1 MPKLFVTLPEG
12 PYLVSEPQ
20 AEVEFDIDDIKLLL
34 DQLDSKQLR
43 NLYEYIEA
51 KIEEE
56 APF

>member
-56 APF
+56 ARL

>member
-20 AEVEFDIDDIKLLL
+20 AEVEFDIDDIKVLL